1 MGLRPKPHSRTF
13 LPKSPRDPKKTNW
26 IRYILSSID
35 SEQGCQRQP
44 CFLFGAD
51 STAPHPPRRPDAPR
65 ARRATP
71 HPPPLAPPFL
81 PRSLCAPH
89 ICTARA
95 LTAHTSVPLARLAT
109 RTRRSPCCA
118 HSFTR
123 RSYLAR
129 RAHPAHRPRLNSLVH
144 PTKVLKL
151 RTFSFLQSISNFVV
165 GLPNLSKRCEG
176 ATVPARTT
184 LALRNC
190 HSVSDFI
197 VSLPNVSKKDVKGLL
212 FRK

>member
-1 MGLRPKPHSRTF
+1 M
-13 LPKSPRDPKKTNW
+13 
-26 IRYILSSID
+26 
-35 SEQGCQRQP
+35 Q
-44 CFLFGAD
+44 
-51 STAPHPPRRPDAPR
+51 TARHRARPDAPTPR
-65 ARRATP
+65 APAVPRRIRRP
-71 HPPPLAPPFL
+71 L
-81 PRSLCAPH
+81 PRRSSHVPS
-89 ICTARA
+89 
-95 LTAHTSVPLARLAT
+95 AHRTSVPHAPTALHVL
-109 RTRRSPCCA
+109 SPHTHPYHSPASPRVPVA
-118 HSFTR
+118 HPAALPHLPDVPIAPAEHTPPCP
-123 RSYLAR
+123 LV
-129 RAHPAHRPRLNSLVH
+129 HPAHRPHLNSLVH